1 MRYSRSAR
9 FANQPR
15 HHSGQRLVSMLVMLA
30 VLGMIYNRAKDPKT
44 WRWFADDSEPEL
56 AQVDVKEKAP
66 AGKPDKPEKP
76 WTETIVE
83 GATDTDAEE
92 MEEAHKEWDAIS
104 DRTPLD
110 GTEMAAYWRFF
121 KWSRAQSFADL
132 ERRSQRDAAFTQLWE
147 VPEKFRGKPMRLRMH
162 IKRILSWDAPENTVG
177 VTKVYEAWGWTD
189 DSKSFPYVVVFSE
202 LPPGMK
208 EGTDI
213 QAEGVFVGYFLKNMS
228 YHAFDVRR
236 AAPLL
241 VGRMKNVSRPPPAA
255 MNGGDRLIWNWII
268 ASVVLAAIGIGVW
281 LRIGRRRR
289 ATIDPA
295 LRPIDEEEM
304 AHWLT
309 EQAQSSDESTPV
321 SARPPET

>member
-1 MRYSRSAR
+1 MRYSRSGR
-9 FANQPR
+9 FADRPT
-15 HHSGQRLVSMLVMLA
+15 HHSGQRLVSMLVMLV
-30 VLGMIYNRAKDPKT
+30 VLGLIYNRAKDPKT
-44 WRWFADDSEPEL
+44 WRWFADDSETQL
-56 AQVDVKEKAP
+56 AQVDVKGKAD
-66 AGKPDKPEKP
+66 AGKLEKP

-83 GATDTDAEE
+83 GPFDTDAEE
-92 MEEAHKEWDAIS
+92 MEEARKEWEAIS

-132 ERRSQRDAAFTQLWE
+132 ERRSQRDTAFTQLWE

-177 VTKVYEAWGWTD
+177 VTKVYEAWAWTD
-189 DSKSFPYVVVFSE
+189 ESKSFPYVVVFSE

-208 EGTDI
+208 VGTDI
-213 QAEGVFVGYFLKNMS
+213 SFEGVFVGYFLKNMS

-255 MNGGDRLIWNWII
+255 INGGDRVIWNWLI
-268 ASVVLAAIGIGVW
+268 AGVVLGAIGIGVW
-281 LRIGRRRR
+281 LRFGRRRR
-289 ATIDPA
+289 VSVDAA
-295 LRPIDEEEM
+295 LRPVDEEEM
-304 AHWLT
+304 THWLT
-309 EQAQSSDESTPV
+309 EQAQSSEEQTPV
-321 SARPPET
+321 SVRPPET